1 MDTIT
6 DRVGAICK
14 QHGLC
19 NE

>member
-6 DRVGAICK
+6 DRVGEICK